1 MHTTHTHTF
10 PFQCYVGKARLEH
23 AIKLYKD
30 ANIPGSANDTFTVTW
45 HPFYLDPSLPK
56 TGGVDPKAYLAKKLG
71 GGPERIAMV
80 HARLKAIGEGEDIKF
95 SLNGRIGNTRNA
107 HRLIQL
113 AKTKSNELE
122 NKTAAA
128 LFQLH
133 HEEDGDVSSKE
144 YLIAAA
150 KRAGLDAAE
159 VESWLLDDGD
169 KGGEEVDR
177 EVAEAQRKGIHGVP
191 NFIINGRSELS
202 GAQDPETFVQE
213 FLRVK
218 AATTGTS
225 DVSER
230 PADGPSC

>member
-1 MHTTHTHTF
+1 MTH
-10 PFQCYVGKARLEH
+10 FQIKVVSDIICPWCYVGKARLER

-30 ANIPGSANDTFTVTW
+30 VIPGGANDTFTVTW

-56 TGGVDPKAYLAKKLG
+56 TGGIDPKAYLGKKLG
-71 GGPERIAMV
+71 SPERLAMV
-80 HARLKAIGEGEDIKF
+80 HARLKAIGEGEGIKF

-113 AKTKSNELE
+113 AKTKSNEIE

-133 HEEDGDVSSKE
+133 HEEDGHVSSNDM
-144 YLIAAA
+144 LIAAG
-150 KRAGLDAAE
+150 KRAGLDGAE
-159 VESWLLDDGD
+159 VESWLASDR
-169 KGGEEVDR
+169 GGEEVDR

-191 NFIINGRSELS
+191 NFTINGRSELS

-218 AATTGTS
+218 AATS

-230 PADGPSC
+230 PSDGPSC

>member
-1 MHTTHTHTF
+1 M
-10 PFQCYVGKARLEH
+10 
-23 AIKLYKD
+23 I
-30 ANIPGSANDTFTVTW
+30 
-45 HPFYLDPSLPK
+45 
-56 TGGVDPKAYLAKKLG
+56 
-71 GGPERIAMV
+71 
-80 HARLKAIGEGEDIKF
+80 HARLKAIGESEGIKF

-144 YLIAAA
+144 YLIAAG
-150 KRAGLDAAE
+150 KRAGLDAKE
-159 VESWLLDDGD
+159 VERCLDSDE
-169 KGGEEVDR
+169 GGEDVDR
-177 EVAEAQRKGIHGVP
+177 EVLEAQRKGIHGVP
-191 NFIINGRSELS
+191 NFTINGRSELS

-218 AATTGTS
+218 AATSGTS
-225 DVSER
+225 DVSDR

>member
-1 MHTTHTHTF
+1 MCTTCTNS
-10 PFQCYVGKARLEH
+10 PFQCYVGKARLER

-56 TGGVDPKAYLAKKLG
+56 TGGVDPKTYLANKIG
-71 GGPERIAMV
+71 NPERVAMI
-80 HARLKAIGEGEDIKF
+80 HARLKAIGQGEGIKF

-133 HEEDGDVSSKE
+133 HEEDGDVSSKDM
-144 YLIAAA
+144 LIAAG
-150 KRAGLDAAE
+150 KRAGLDGAE
-159 VESWLLDDGD
+159 VESWLDGD
-169 KGGEEVDR
+169 KGGEEVDW

-191 NFIINGRSELS
+191 NFTINGQSELS

-218 AATTGTS
+218 TASTL
-225 DVSER
+225 DVSEK